1 MFLACVNGGAIGLLN
16 ILVTLV
22 VKEMYDESFLVDFYI
37 LGHCLYGLGEI
48 SGSFAA
54 GKVYYNMDIVIWL
67 HGYVKP

>member
-1 MFLACVNGGAIGLLN
+1 MFLACVNGGATALLN

-37 LGHCLYGLGEI
+37 LGDCMYGLGEI

-54 GKVYYNMDIVIWL
+54 GKVYYNIDIVIWL